1 MPQPVFFFKADAEFG
16 FLCQWYRGYF
26 VHEGITF
33 NCAEQWMMWRKA
45 KIAGDE
51 ATASNILKTKDPRM
65 QKSWGRKVKGFDE
78 QKWDGIKRNIV
89 EEGNY
94 MKFTQ
99 NENLKKLLL
108 DTGERELV
116 EASRF
121 DRVWG
126 IGYSAANALY
136 VEKEEWGQNLL
147 GKALMRVRERIREEL
162 NVQEAG

>member
-1 MPQPVFFFKADAEFG
+1 MKYNV
-16 FLCQWYRGYF
+16 
-26 VHEGITF
+26 
-33 NCAEQWMMWRKA
+33 
-45 KIAGDE
+45 
-51 ATASNILKTKDPRM
+51 
-65 QKSWGRKVKGFDE
+65 
-78 QKWDGIKRNIV
+78 V

-147 GKALMRVRERIREEL
+147 GKALMRVRERTREEL